1 VITKSRRNAAGLD
14 CHPKTI
20 YTARPGEVLRKL
32 RHGWW
37 SGTSVRQVQGTVL
50 QRQDASR
57 PCRNANLRASG
68 SIFGFSRLLASSCLV
83 PPTPRGEARSW
94 WVWWNR
100 RYSYLP
106 LSTLE
111 LGVFVMVNRSDGFGS
126 SLDVNFRSRPSPW
139 SLGMASRDVS
149 QGWQDR
155 HQFRSS
161 ALSITKQGHD
171 PISATVLI
179 TDGIT
184 SSNVAISD
192 VETCRTNF
200 AKASGHH

>member
-1 VITKSRRNAAGLD
+1 MRPALD

-68 SIFGFSRLLASSCLV
+68 SIFGFLTHIGLLV
-83 PPTPRGEARSW
+83 PSTTDSSRRGEARREGW

-111 LGVFVMVNRSDGFGS
+111 LGVFVMVKS
-126 SLDVNFRSRPSPW
+126 
-139 SLGMASRDVS
+139 
-149 QGWQDR
+149 
-155 HQFRSS
+155 
-161 ALSITKQGHD
+161 
-171 PISATVLI
+171 
-179 TDGIT
+179 
-184 SSNVAISD
+184 
-192 VETCRTNF
+192 
-200 AKASGHH
+200 